1 MSPKVKKYRSY
12 RDAVVGG
19 RNEFIGSP
27 MMSGGEASASGAQ
40 SPNREKEVK
49 SSNKKKKSPVVPET
63 PEVRQA
69 AEEVPV
75 DWEAAFD
82 RALTV
87 GQPALVVPA
96 QPEVEGS
103 SALIVTRSLPVL
115 PEHRGAVVKFVREFA
130 WEKLKRRKSPANVPR
145 KMVVKDLK
153 SQLDCVAADAE
164 KLLQLSAL
172 IHQRFYAAE
181 GSEVLVENHAI
192 ALWCGKILF
201 ENDEAYSDSDFVH
214 DDVSEESPS
223 HDGSASSNDDAA
235 ADDNRAEG
243 SPSRLS
249 GLSGND
255 TDAPPRDARSS
266 APAFRRLLPPNVD
279 GITHEE
285 RPAFVEYVL
294 SLQEEPALLDVRV
307 HHADD
312 VTRKRRARA
321 VCRLM
326 ERFSISKSDAQRLL
340 QISYLVHRRFRALDD
355 DAACEHIGFAALAG
369 RVVHRGDIL
378 VSRAESRRAQNSPP
392 AQPSKPAPPVNTP
405 AHRNVKAPPVG
416 ADLERTLARVIQD
429 LRDALPA
436 DQAEATVKALEKS
449 KRKLQ
454 NKAKPQSSF
463 APRAPAGQAPADL
476 GRTYRVGSGV
486 GELAREQRQ
495 FELKMQQLGA
505 RAASRDAPE
514 SDLRDSDRLALFNSA
529 DQKVL
534 GTLRKVIKGR
544 GEFAHLNSKQK
555 VRALSRV
562 VRQQLHEESLALKRR
577 QGDDD
582 DDDDGSDGSKGDS
595 CGSDS
600 ADSRCSKETYKRDS
614 FCDSDSG
621 ESSPAVSVTSSSD
634 TESVRSGSVSGSDS
648 NSDSDGDDNK
658 RAGMRRNS
666 VNGFGTPKK
675 KSSSVEKLSRRQLL
689 KLPNSAAARQQLVLL
704 GSDDLPMW
712 KVGSSKFKNGFC
724 WESYLHHKQAFDN
737 YTQHRGRF
745 SERTFRST
753 IHANLVPVVCASCGF
768 SRSKWSLLSD
778 KKLILGIERVLR
790 PSRSTDFAM
799 ELKALKVVR
808 EGEEGLQS
816 SYCTYAERFLAKVA
830 EAEDAGRPV
839 KGVVV
844 KAAFKAAID
853 KEVALKTWFEESRW
867 RGVSHAHARLL
878 RKLREARSW
887 EAISKTVLKAKPSI
901 QGSER
906 QTDTGNE
913 DSQSPRDFRRTPRR
927 RANNT
932 RAGRGSGLGKAGGQG
947 RSRGRARGASD
958 NKRARFNGTNDRAN
972 QGRRSGSQDKAEVK
986 RTWQGYDQRGESWHD
1001 DSNLFECYKKPC
1013 NAPFCQRCARHGH
1026 TADTCRVPEG
1036 VEGLNNNG
1044 YFQEKRP
1051 GKVGPRKPPAKLN
1064 STGKRGADEDE
1075 EFSDEGN
1082 RDEDGESGEGG
1093 SSTNRRRCNNHGK
1106 AGGRGRG
1113 DRRCL

>member
-1 MSPKVKKYRSY
+1 MSPKVNKRRSY
-12 RDAVVGG
+12 RDALVGD

-27 MMSGGEASASGAQ
+27 MMSGGEAGASGAP

-63 PEVRQA
+63 PEVLQA
-69 AEEVPV
+69 DVEEVI

-82 RALTV
+82 LALTI
-87 GQPALVVPA
+87 GQPALVIPA
-96 QPEVEGS
+96 KADDERS
-103 SALIVTRSLPVL
+103 SALIVTRSLPVS
-115 PEHRGAVVKFVREFA
+115 PEHRGAVIKFIREFA
-130 WEKLKRRKSPANVPR
+130 WESFKRRKSPSTVPR
-145 KMVVKDLK
+145 TMVIKDLR
-153 SQLDCVAADAE
+153 SQFDCVRADAE

-172 IHQRFYAAE
+172 IHQRFYSVE

-214 DDVSEESPS
+214 DDVPEESQPR
-223 HDGSASSNDDAA
+223 DDSASSGDDA
-235 ADDNRAEG
+235 
-243 SPSRLS
+243 
-249 GLSGND
+249 D
-255 TDAPPRDARSS
+255 TLPRDARSS
-266 APAFRRLLPPNVD
+266 VPAFRQLLPPNVD
-279 GITHEE
+279 GINHEE

-307 HHADD
+307 HLADKG
-312 VTRKRRARA
+312 TRKRRART
-321 VCRLM
+321 VHRLM

-355 DAACEHIGFAALAG
+355 DAACEHIGFATLAG
-369 RVVHRGDIL
+369 RVIHRGDML
-378 VSRAESRRAQNSPP
+378 VSRAEARRAQESPP
-392 AQPSKPAPPVNTP
+392 ARLSKTAPSVNTP

-416 ADLERTLARVIQD
+416 ADLEKTLARVIQD

-454 NKAKPQSSF
+454 SKARPQSSVV
-463 APRAPAGQAPADL
+463 PRAPAGQAPADL

-534 GTLRKVIKGR
+534 GTLRKVIKGQ

-562 VRQQLHEESLALKRR
+562 MRQQLHEESLALKRR

-600 ADSRCSKETYKRDS
+600 ADSRCSKETYKKDS
-614 FCDSDSG
+614 FCDSDSVR
-621 ESSPAVSVTSSSD
+621 SSPAMSVAGNSD
-634 TESVRSGSVSGSDS
+634 TESVRSDSGSGSDT
-648 NSDSDGDDNK
+648 NSDSDGDDNE

-745 SERTFRST
+745 
-753 IHANLVPVVCASCGF
+753 
-768 SRSKWSLLSD
+768 
-778 KKLILGIERVLR
+778 
-790 PSRSTDFAM
+790 
-799 ELKALKVVR
+799 
-808 EGEEGLQS
+808 
-816 SYCTYAERFLAKVA
+816 
-830 EAEDAGRPV
+830 
-839 KGVVV
+839 
-844 KAAFKAAID
+844 
-853 KEVALKTWFEESRW
+853 
-867 RGVSHAHARLL
+867 
-878 RKLREARSW
+878 
-887 EAISKTVLKAKPSI
+887 
-901 QGSER
+901 
-906 QTDTGNE
+906 
-913 DSQSPRDFRRTPRR
+913 
-927 RANNT
+927 
-932 RAGRGSGLGKAGGQG
+932 
-947 RSRGRARGASD
+947 
-958 NKRARFNGTNDRAN
+958 
-972 QGRRSGSQDKAEVK
+972 
-986 RTWQGYDQRGESWHD
+986 
-1001 DSNLFECYKKPC
+1001 
-1013 NAPFCQRCARHGH
+1013 
-1026 TADTCRVPEG
+1026 
-1036 VEGLNNNG
+1036 
-1044 YFQEKRP
+1044 
-1051 GKVGPRKPPAKLN
+1051 
-1064 STGKRGADEDE
+1064 
-1075 EFSDEGN
+1075 
-1082 RDEDGESGEGG
+1082 
-1093 SSTNRRRCNNHGK
+1093 
-1106 AGGRGRG
+1106 
-1113 DRRCL
+1113 